1 MQPVWYTVK
10 EVAEMFRVCEQTVRN
25 WIKGIFYDK
34 GKARAYKSDIRL
46 KATKSFALPHR
57 TLSDSG
63 EISDVDKRTGI
74 RA

>member
-1 MQPVWYTVK
+1 MQTVWYTVK

-46 KATKSFALPHR
+46 KAMR
-57 TLSDSG
+57 VRRSG
-63 EISDVDKRTGI
+63 VRDFG
-74 RA
+74 RAKAICF